1 MKKDYEQ
8 ILSSNDL
15 LFDPFTSDKWE
26 DDVTKFPAIDIGKIF
41 SYILASKAFST
52 EYIGQYKIRK
62 AFSYFMSGFVDKIQ
76 YNHNHT
82 IIIEFSVLN
91 LVSVPIFSLFYLC
104 VTLE

>member
-62 AFSYFMSGFVDKIQ
+62 AFSYLMSGFVDKILTQ
-76 YNHNHT
+76 DLDG
-82 IIIEFSVLN
+82 ESVL
-91 LVSVPIFSLFYLC
+91 LKSSVVPSQRVNNEYH
-104 VTLE
+104 TL